1 MYSEELKKLAA
12 NWASRCIYD
21 YPDTEPAYEDTEMH
35 KIVSVDRKHTFDEMG
50 RIVLKESSSDQYHDG
65 TQYELGAICSKCP
78 ADSKCHRNQCSK
90 MLPSTPQNQLTPT
103 TTISAST
110 TINAVTTLQA
120 AMLSISYCL

>member
-1 MYSEELKKLAA
+1 FIRA
-12 NWASRCIYD
+12 
-21 YPDTEPAYEDTEMH
+21 
-35 KIVSVDRKHTFDEMG
+35 VSTAVGCAQAKG
-50 RIVLKESSSDQYHDG
+50 RNFGTWKDVYFVNCVFNNADQYHDG